1 MDKSWKIDV
10 KGLELFRFDCD
21 GNCYRMPHEKNGR
34 IYGLRLIKMQY
45 PSRWILNGKPYSKRQ
60 LKGKLIKVDEPIIL
74 NKEEG
79 MPF

>member
-1 MDKSWKIDV
+1 
-10 KGLELFRFDCD
+10 
-21 GNCYRMPHEKNGR
+21 MPHEKNGR